1 MAVLLMLVLLAAF
14 GGVWLL
20 FAALWLMF
28 RITFWFVG
36 GIVGMAM
43 AGAGL
48 LVMAVLGLVLLPV
61 ALLIALHLALPLL
74 LMGGLVWLIVH
85 HSRPA
90 PVVIRR

>member
-20 FAALWLMF
+20 FAALWLAF

-36 GIVGMAM
+36 GIIGMAV
-43 AGAGL
+43 AGVGL

-74 LMGGLVWLIVH
+74 LVGGVVWLVVH
-85 HSRPA
+85 SSRPA
-90 PVVIRR
+90 PIIIRR